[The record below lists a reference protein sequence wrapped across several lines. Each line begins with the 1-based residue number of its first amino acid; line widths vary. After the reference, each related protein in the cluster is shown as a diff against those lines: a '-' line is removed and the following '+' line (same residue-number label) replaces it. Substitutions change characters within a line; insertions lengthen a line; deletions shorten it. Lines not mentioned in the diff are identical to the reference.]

1 MPQYKEVQQAAS
13 SGQHAAEGKT
23 CLTPCP
29 TCPELVEGCSMPYAY
44 PYPLLPDA
52 LNACA
57 YPTQLLFQPF
67 VAPVEVVNSG
77 YLGNAFGGQ
86 PCQDQRGTGPQIRGH
101 HRGALQF

>member
-1 MPQYKEVQQAAS
+1 MKCAPFQEKVLMPQYKEVQQAAS

-44 PYPLLPDA
+44 SLLFYA

-67 VAPVEVVNSG
+67 VAPVEVIDPG
-77 YLGNAFGGQ
+77 YFGNAFGGQ
-86 PCQDQRGTGPQIRGH
+86 PGQD
-101 HRGALQF
+101 